1 MRWGSYDLSW
11 GRPLKSIL
19 CLFDKNTIPFNFFHL
34 TARNITYV
42 DGPLEVKKRLLL
54 KIILI
59 LKKY

>member
-1 MRWGSYDLSW
+1 MRWGGYDLSW

-42 DGPLEVKKRLLL
+42 DGPLEDMRLS
-54 KIILI
+54 
-59 LKKY
+59 